1 MSTGCITVIFDDDDG
16 EIAVLF
22 RHGDGYPEVHG
33 VELAKFLSTRIL
45 CSGLGGKII
54 DGKQWANGMNCLA
67 AQIVAHFKVAPG
79 GFYLYPANAASI
91 GEMYTYEVFCKGP
104 GHDFNICILER
115 NSVIFNGTPEELLEK
130 FAKKD

>member
-1 MSTGCITVIFDDDDG
+1 MSTGCITVICDNSDE

-45 CSGLGGKII
+45 CSGIGGKII

-67 AQIVAHFKVAPG
+67 AQIVAHFKDAPG
-79 GFYLYPANAASI
+79 GFYLYPARSRYI
-91 GEMYTYEVFCKGP
+91 GEMYIYEVFCEGP
-104 GHDFNICILER
+104 GHNFNIRISDR

-130 FAKKD
+130 FAEKD

>member
-1 MSTGCITVIFDDDDG
+1 MSTRCITVICDDKD
-16 EIAVLF
+16 EKIAVLY

-67 AQIVAHFKVAPG
+67 AQIVAHFKDAPG
-79 GFYLYPANAASI
+79 GFYLYPAGTQNI
-91 GEMYTYEVFCKGP
+91 DEMYSYAVSRKGP
-104 GHDFNICILER
+104 GRDINICILER